1 MCADWQGYRMPYVFV
16 EVSVYIR
23 VSVKTNYK
31 LKWIVQVHCTVE

>member
-16 EVSVYIR
+16 EVSVYMR

-31 LKWIVQVHCTVE
+31 